1 MDVIDRALQYL
12 LASKVIVFP
21 TETVYGLGADAEN
34 VEAVRRIYSI
44 KNRPLNH
51 PVILHIPTIDDISY
65 WSDYI
70 PDEAYKLADIFWP
83 GPLTLVLEK
92 SSNVPDIVTGGQST
106 VGIRCP
112 LHPVAQEILI
122 AFANSKSNKKGAL
135 AAPSANMFGRI
146 SPTCSSHVC
155 SEFNKEYLK
164 DIFIVDGGVSD
175 IGIESTIIDLSGIK
189 EGKKPSILRPGH
201 ITEMNIAK
209 IIELESRDLYN
220 NSIVVSGSL
229 KSHYATNTPL
239 TIIDNDSFFKNSTD
253 FAKKFDKLAALYYGD
268 KPVHVEKN
276 IDFYHMSSDP
286 VVYAKHLY
294 YILREIDSKKYSR
307 IFVKE
312 LPFLPEW
319 DAIRDRLYKAAAA
332 FN

>member
-34 VEAVRRIYSI
+34 IEAVKRIYSI

-51 PVILHIPTIDDISY
+51 PLIIHVPKTDDLVY
-65 WSDYI
+65 WADYI
-70 PDEAYKLADIFWP
+70 PDEAYKLVDIFWP

-92 SSNVPDIVTGGQST
+92 SSNVPDIVTGGQNT

-122 AFANSKSNKKGAL
+122 AFANSKNNKKGAL
-135 AAPSANMFGRI
+135 AAPSANMFGKI
-146 SPTCSSHVC
+146 SPTCSSHTYN
-155 SEFNKEYLK
+155 EFNKKSLN

-189 EGKKPSILRPGH
+189 EGKKPSLLRPGH
-201 ITEMNIAK
+201 ITEFDIAK
-209 IIELESRDLYN
+209 IIELESRNLSN
-220 NSIVVSGSL
+220 NSIIVSGSL
-229 KSHYATNTPL
+229 KSHYATNTPI
-239 TIIDNDSFFKNSTD
+239 TIIEDIFFSNNLAD
-253 FAKKFDKLAALYYGD
+253 FAQNLDRLAVLYYGD
-268 KPVHVEKN
+268 KPINIQEN
-276 IDFYHMSSDP
+276 IDLYHMSSDP

-319 DAIRDRLYKAAAA
+319 NAIRDRLYKAAAA